1 MHPTQVVLLLNVE
14 GDMSP
19 EVVKP
24 LLPHERDERRII
36 TYSETGGPAVKRR
49 GPDASPVDWAG
60 VADGVAQM
68 VSIANAERL
77 KARSEVEYFVAG
89 WAPLPVFVHLGFE
102 LGPWAGRQ
110 TVLNRRKDE
119 TWDAIS
125 STGAPAAVSF
135 FEHRGLPLKDPSEAT
150 GRVAVFVT
158 TIGMPAAPR
167 DAIRQFLQRHGEDL
181 AGVVEMRT
189 EGSKLLDAPHGPGA
203 AQELA
208 ELFSEIPGSYPYANG
223 IAIFVAGPATLAYL
237 TGRAINPRVNRDV
250 VVSNYDPSSGYELAF
265 RLPWQSVGTSPVSA
279 DAHSVAERQRI
290 VSVAVAAIT
299 DLRNS
304 LDADDLAGLIPA
316 QERAGFLDRLNSIEL
331 IDDVQGEAFSLTVQK
346 GQLTFGAGLLAA
358 LRTVDGPTQQGI
370 ACLLFL
376 HESYHF
382 DQNLQSTNYR
392 GIGRA
397 GYALEEVDFWADMFA
412 IRALTRWELRT
423 ARRSQPPKEVLSRWV
438 GLTIRGIETFDRSE
452 QGPRLSRLAER
463 RLRRYLTWH
472 MQYVRAETVRTIDDV
487 DELLGE
493 RLIVELAPLVGYL
506 DSRFDK
512 YVDRP
517 TDETELFLVIGGI
530 LCRHA
535 AQAGFR
541 PGELVDAARQYDG
554 RTIRQ
559 HMDFVMAEHSELL
572 APWSSPRILP
582 RPNRS

>member
-14 GDMSP
+14 GNMSP
-19 EVVKP
+19 DVVKP

-36 TYSETGGPAVKRR
+36 TYSETGAPAVKRR

-60 VADGVAQM
+60 VAEGVVQM
-68 VSIANAERL
+68 VASANAERV
-77 KARSEVEYFVAG
+77 KARSAVEYFIAG

-125 STGAPAAVSF
+125 STGAPAEVPF
-135 FEHRGLPLKDPSEAT
+135 FEHRGLPLKSPSEAT

-181 AGVVEMRT
+181 AGVAEMRT
-189 EGSKLLDAPHGPGA
+189 EGSKLLDAPHGPSA

-265 RLPWQSVGTSPVSA
+265 RLPWQNVGTA
-279 DAHSVAERQRI
+279 AINTDAHSVAERKR
-290 VSVAVAAIT
+290 VASTAVAAIT

-304 LDADDLAGLIPA
+304 LDTGDLAGAVPEE
-316 QERAGFLDRLNSIEL
+316 ERVDFIERLKSIEL
-331 IDDVQGEAFSLTVQK
+331 IDDVRGEAFSLTVQK
-346 GQLTFGAGLLAA
+346 GQLTFGAGLLEA
-358 LRTVDGPTQQGI
+358 LRTVDEPTQQGI

-382 DQNLQSTNYR
+382 DQNLQSTNYQ

-397 GYALEEVDFWADMFA
+397 GHALEEVDFWADAFA
-412 IRALTRWELRT
+412 IRVLTRWELRT
-423 ARRSQPPKEVLSRWV
+423 ARRSQPPKDALSRWIE
-438 GLTIRGIETFDRSE
+438 LTLRGIETFDRSE
-452 QGPRLSRLAER
+452 QGARLSRLAER

-472 MQYVRAETVRTIDDV
+472 MQYVRAETLRTIDDA
-487 DELLGE
+487 DELLSR

-512 YVDRP
+512 YVDRA
-517 TDETELFLVIGGI
+517 TEETELFVVVGGT
-530 LCRHA
+530 LCRRA
-535 AQAGFR
+535 AQAGFK
-541 PGELVDAARQYDG
+541 PSELVDAVRQYDAH
-554 RTIRQ
+554 TIRQ
-559 HMDFVMAEHSELL
+559 RMDFIVGEYSDVL
-572 APWSSPRILP
+572 APWSSPRISG
-582 RPNRS
+582 RRERR